1 MRRFV
6 GAVLVCCAAC
16 GGEPAAPGAVAPVAP
31 VAPAGPAPAEGAR
44 AVLGEVQPAAAA
56 QARESTTPADL
67 AEFGLQTRPPDIEDL
82 RAKARREIDAR
93 NADAELAKLQEELG
107 VKQP

>member
-1 MRRFV
+1 MKPLFTLLL
-6 GAVLVCCAAC
+6 ACCAAC
-16 GGEPAAPGAVAPVAP
+16 GGSDPAPRAVAPVGPDAGAP
-31 VAPAGPAPAEGAR
+31 VGEQAAR
-44 AVLGEVQPAAAA
+44 TVLEAVQPAAAA
-56 QARESTTPADL
+56 QTRESTTPADL
-67 AEFGLQTRPPDIEDL
+67 VEFGLQERPPAIEDL